1 MKMEIE
7 AEFYDDQDNLRTV
20 TGYVDEGQTGMSYCG
35 LQETPDDETEI
46 VLANE
51 SNLTVDEKDSALE
64 ALWVEYKSI

>member
-1 MKMEIE
+1 MEIE
-7 AEFYDDQDNLRTV
+7 AKFYDEQDNLRTV
-20 TGYVDEGQTGMSYCG
+20 TGYVDEGQKGMSYCG

-64 ALWVEYKSI
+64 ALWSEYKSI